1 MKKFTID
8 RIENDRAVLECENGS
23 IVSVELSSLPK
34 NIREGDILRFDEN
47 SCFLSEAET
56 QRRKKKIKQLMD
68 KLFEE

>member
-1 MKKFTID
+1 MIYEKIYD
-8 RIENDRAVLECENGS
+8 RQNRKRPRCFG

-56 QRRKKKIKQLMD
+56 QRRKEKIKQLMD